1 MLKNN
6 QLIFKKAGK
15 VGNVKEHTKQKAN
28 KMVLDLSR
36 KVLHMKKF
44 KPKAHVLKTLMKAIN
59 LKLGLPKQT
68 NRKTQKISNI
78 KKERGS
84 ISMYLQTI
92 KL

>member
-1 MLKNN
+1 MNAKNN

-44 KPKAHVLKTLMKAIN
+44 KPKAHVLKTLMKAIYF
-59 LKLGLPKQT
+59 KLGLSKQT
-68 NRKTQKISNI
+68 NRHRKLTISR
-78 KKERGS
+78 KKEGA
-84 ISMYLQTI
+84 
-92 KL
+92 